1 MGRRSSVFEDLME
14 LSARLP
20 WGVALGLALV
30 SYGGLHWVAGRFAL
44 PVAPRA
50 VADLGAAYIHSL
62 IPALATLFQFIL
74 PLAWVAGAIVS
85 LIRRS
90 RGAVLFDRTIAGG
103 RSAVDR
109 LTWSDFERVI
119 GEAFRRDGYAV
130 QGNVERGPDGGVD
143 LVLQKGSMHFLVQ
156 CKHWRTA
163 SIGVAVIRELYGV
176 MTARGVDGAFVV
188 TSGSFTPDAW
198 GFAAQSGIDL
208 IDGTRLE
215 GWISRA
221 EPPPKRSYAPELA
234 APVAPAV
241 ASIGTLAPACPRC
254 SVGMVLR
261 TARRGASAGQD
272 FWGCLRYPR
281 CRGTMPV

>member
-20 WGVALGLALV
+20 WGVALGLAV
-30 SYGGLHWVAGRFAL
+30 FSYGGLHWIAGRFAL
-44 PVAPRA
+44 AAPPYA
-50 VADLGAAYIHSL
+50 VGDLGAAYIHSL
-62 IPALATLFQFIL
+62 IAALATLFQFIL
-74 PLAWVAGAIVS
+74 PLALVAGAIVS
-85 LIRRS
+85 LVRRL
-90 RGAVLFDRTIAGG
+90 RGAVLFDRAVAGG
-103 RSAVDR
+103 RPAVDR

-130 QGNVERGPDGGVD
+130 QGNLEGGPDGGVD
-143 LVLQKGSMHFLVQ
+143 LVLQKGSMQYLVQ

-163 SIGVAVIRELYGV
+163 SVGVAVVREHYGV
-176 MTARGVDGAFVV
+176 MTARGADGGFVV

-198 GFAAQSGIDL
+198 GFAAQCGIDL
-208 IDGTRLE
+208 IDGARLE
-215 GWISRA
+215 RWISQA
-221 EPPPKRSYAPELA
+221 EAPPKGPFAPTLE

-241 ASIGTLAPACPRC
+241 GSTGTSAPACPRC
-254 SVGMVLR
+254 GVDMVLR
-261 TARRGASAGQD
+261 TARRGASAGQS